1 MKKLA
6 LRIAAAAIAFPG
18 LALAAGGDTG
28 TGAVAEMQVSGKQL
42 GMMVGALVGL
52 GVVVWII
59 AKFTMGGSSP
69 KK

>member
-6 LRIAAAAIAFPG
+6 LRIAAAAIALPG
-18 LALAAGGDTG
+18 IALASGDSG

-42 GMMVGALVGL
+42 GMMVGALVVL
-52 GVVVWII
+52 GVAIWLI
-59 AKFTMGGSSP
+59 AKFTMGGSSA

>member
-6 LRIAAAAIAFPG
+6 LRTVAAVLSAPA

-28 TGAVAEMQVSGKQL
+28 TGAVADMNISGKQL
-42 GMMVGALVGL
+42 GMMVGALVVLGL
-52 GVVVWII
+52 VIWLV
-59 AKFTMGGSSP
+59 AKFTMGGS